1 METEVQTSYNKNK
14 FIEAF
19 NKDFK
24 ETLSNKTKLPKN
36 ITAKEKK
43 RAGRY
48 ISKSGKGA
56 TLVIQNVENCVLESG
71 GQLSNKEYH
80 RQLLKNTIWPSRN
93 K

>member
-1 METEVQTSYNKNK
+1 MISKKHYQIKQNYQKILRRK
-14 FIEAF
+14 
-19 NKDFK
+19 K
-24 ETLSNKTKLPKN
+24 
-36 ITAKEKK
+36 KK

-56 TLVIQNVENCVLESG
+56 TLVIQNVENCILESG

-80 RQLLKNTIWPSRN
+80 RQLLKNTIWSSRN